1 MDSLLTHSFRIAN
14 HPICELKAKFRI
26 QYVMALGEFGYFLS
40 KKDRRAKLL
49 VEVWAHSIVPNTP
62 NSFYAQTEDTSNIK
76 SVISLKRDGLHFFF
90 MRRIFFFDCLYLATI
105 LDTNFLEYTYSFLR
119 NTCKGLITK
128 RILDTIY
135 LNWDTSEPKKIPLQL
150 LEHRRRNISFNQQ
163 PLKRILVVATM
174 SAGKSTLINALTG
187 HPINKV
193 AVTACT
199 NDLYYIYNWHEEE
212 GNVMKQK
219 DGSIQYHPIISHQ
232 NIGEFSEVALH
243 FHSQLSD
250 LRICF
255 IDTPGVNYARAKQH
269 KTITYD
275 AIKKNEYEAVLFVSN
290 SNYFETDD
298 EIELL
303 RYVVS
308 HTKKPII
315 FVLNKVDTFKQGHD
329 SIGKML
335 QRYENYLNKLKL
347 KSTIVPISSEAA
359 LFFKT
364 DANHLNSDDYC
375 LYEQYKKKFSQEYYD
390 LPSYCTGKSSNKN
403 LLDRTGITL
412 LENIIKS
419 TIQ

>member
-1 MDSLLTHSFRIAN
+1 M
-14 HPICELKAKFRI
+14 
-26 QYVMALGEFGYFLS
+26 QYVLALGEFRYFLS
-40 KKDRRAKLL
+40 KKDERAKHLIAA
-49 VEVWAHSIVPNTP
+49 WARSIVPNLP
-62 NSFYAQTEDTSNIK
+62 DAFYKQSDGTQNIK
-76 SVISLKRDGLHFFF
+76 KVVSLKWDGLRFFS
-90 MRRIFFFDCLYLATI
+90 MRRVFFYDCLYLASLLEI
-105 LDTNFLEYTYSFLR
+105 KYGIEYAYLFLQENCRGFFNQRVLDETYW
-119 NTCKGLITK
+119 
-128 RILDTIY
+128 
-135 LNWDTSEPKKIPLQL
+135 NWNISLKKIPWQL
-150 LEHRRRNISFNQQ
+150 LEHRRRNISFNKQ

-174 SAGKSTLINALTG
+174 NAGKSTLINALIG
-187 HPINKV
+187 YRVN
-193 AVTACT
+193 AVKTTACT
-199 NDLYYIYNWHEEE
+199 QDLCYLYNKPVNDGIYIRRNNGMLYYCSDI
-212 GNVMKQK
+212 
-219 DGSIQYHPIISHQ
+219 
-232 NIGEFSEVALH
+232 EFSNKENINEAGLH
-243 FHSQLSD
+243 FNSMLSS
-250 LRICF
+250 RKICF
-255 IDTPGVNYARAKQH
+255 IDTPGTNYTRAKQH

-390 LPSYCTGKSSNKN
+390 LPSYCTGRSSNKN